1 MAYLPNLLNNCQTWT
16 EISNDSI
23 KQLDDIQNTMYRVLL
38 CVPRTCPLPA
48 LCWELGCLQM
58 RYRIAQKK
66 LTFIWHLQNLN
77 DDSLAKEIFQA
88 QRLQNLPGLVK
99 ECDEWMAEL
108 KLPSVYENKYSKCQW
123 KRMVKSAIYKENEK
137 DLKTKMKEMEKLK
150 ESDMIKE
157 KCETKPYI
165 KNLSVTDAINIFKK
179 RASMT
184 RLVKMNYMSELR
196 YIKDLWMCDSCQ
208 TKIDSMKHVLWC
220 PSYSELRAGK
230 NMDDDHDLARYLHDV
245 MLTRSKLNIQK

>member
-1 MAYLPNLLNNCQTWT
+1 
-16 EISNDSI
+16 
-23 KQLDDIQNTMYRVLL
+23 
-38 CVPRTCPLPA
+38 
-48 LCWELGCLQM
+48 M

-66 LTFIWHLQNLN
+66 LTFIWHLQNLD

-165 KNLSVTDAINIFKK
+165 TNLSVTDAINIFKK
-179 RASMT
+179 RVSMT
-184 RLVKMNYMSELR
+184 RHVKRNYMSELR
-196 YIKDLWMCDSCQ
+196 YIKDL
-208 TKIDSMKHVLWC
+208 
-220 PSYSELRAGK
+220 R
-230 NMDDDHDLARYLHDV
+230 
-245 MLTRSKLNIQK
+245 